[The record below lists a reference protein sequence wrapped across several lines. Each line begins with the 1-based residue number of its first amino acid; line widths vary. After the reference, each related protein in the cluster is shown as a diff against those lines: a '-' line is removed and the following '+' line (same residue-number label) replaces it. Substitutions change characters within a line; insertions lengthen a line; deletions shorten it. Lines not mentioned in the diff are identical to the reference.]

1 MPPHCPFLFAFD
13 MTRGLLPPHLS
24 FFTTYVVII
33 DNTIVLE
40 FNLIYGPSS
49 DWTWTGPS
57 GPGPWPVISG
67 PNIKTRPLRHV
78 LYIRRVEDIDCP
90 QSVLGQD

>member
-1 MPPHCPFLFAFD
+1 M
-13 MTRGLLPPHLS
+13 PPHLS

-40 FNLIYGPSS
+40 FNLIYGPSL

-57 GPGPWPVISG
+57 GPGQ
-67 PNIKTRPLRHV
+67 L
-78 LYIRRVEDIDCP
+78 
-90 QSVLGQD
+90 